1 MNILSGLP
9 RGFAGPNRIKILPI
23 TKKVNPN
30 DGDKETKANK
40 PLELPLITKFKETQK
55 TPNDPVKKSS
65 FESLPYIDF
74 SRFSKQDSMSS
85 RANRVDTI
93 NCLIKTCEKAK
104 SCKDLKSLAGFY
116 TNRREVQ
123 NVLDVMDKK
132 FRRKQS
138 SKPNKKKDNEFYLT
152 RVQMKKMIQELR
164 TFTKH
169 IGL

>member
-1 MNILSGLP
+1 MNNLSGLP

-23 TKKVNPN
+23 AEVADPS
-30 DGDKETKANK
+30 DKDKQTKANK
-40 PLELPLITKFKETQK
+40 PLELPQITKFKQTQSNC
-55 TPNDPVKKSS
+55 NDPVKKSS

-74 SRFSKQDSMSS
+74 SRFSQQNSMSS

-104 SCKDLKSLAGFY
+104 SSKEFKSLAGFY

-123 NVLDVMDKK
+123 NVLDIMDKK
-132 FRRKQS
+132 FRRKQD